1 MYFKQF
7 FKTPDARSLACRD
20 LEESKRLLLSMQ
32 STAEHAVKMV
42 EYYEGVVTRLS
53 NYIQKETTQG

>member
-32 STAEHAVKMV
+32 STAEHAVKRV
-42 EYYEGVVTRLS
+42 
-53 NYIQKETTQG
+53 

>member
-20 LEESKRLLLSMQ
+20 LEESKRLLLAMQ

-42 EYYEGVVTRLS
+42 EYYEGVVNRLS